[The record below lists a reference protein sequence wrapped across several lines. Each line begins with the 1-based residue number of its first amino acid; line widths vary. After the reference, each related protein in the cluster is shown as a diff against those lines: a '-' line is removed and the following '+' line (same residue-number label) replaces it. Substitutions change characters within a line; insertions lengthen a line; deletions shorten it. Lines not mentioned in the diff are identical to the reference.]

1 MASGDNIMYKRN
13 WTVSSFYHSSSSTAV
28 WKYLLA
34 IVALQ
39 LVLAFVSFAI
49 VRAGTDRELEDDDL
63 IEGVDAQPEGSV
75 RVA

>member
-1 MASGDNIMYKRN
+1 MYKRN
-13 WTVSSFYHSSSSTAV
+13 WTVSSFFHSSTSTAV

-49 VRAGTDRELEDDDL
+49 VRAGTDRELEDDDVM
-63 IEGVDAQPEGSV
+63 EGVDAKSDV
-75 RVA
+75 SARVA

>member
-1 MASGDNIMYKRN
+1 
-13 WTVSSFYHSSSSTAV
+13 V

-49 VRAGTDRELEDDDL
+49 VRAGTDRELEDDDVM
-63 IEGVDAQPEGSV
+63 EGVDAKSDV
-75 RVA
+75 SARVA

>member
-1 MASGDNIMYKRN
+1 MYKRN
-13 WTVSSFYHSSSSTAV
+13 WTVSSFFHSSSSTTV

-49 VRAGTDRELEDDDL
+49 VRAGTDRELEDDDVM
-63 IEGVDAQPEGSV
+63 EGVDAKSDV
-75 RVA
+75 SARVA

>member
-1 MASGDNIMYKRN
+1 M
-13 WTVSSFYHSSSSTAV
+13 

-49 VRAGTDRELEDDDL
+49 VRAGTDRELEDDNL
-63 IEGVDAQPEGSV
+63 IEGADANPEVSA

>member
-1 MASGDNIMYKRN
+1 MYKRN
-13 WTVSSFYHSSSSTAV
+13 WTVSSFFHSSSSTAV

-49 VRAGTDRELEDDDL
+49 VRAGTDRELEDDDVM
-63 IEGVDAQPEGSV
+63 EGVDAKSDV
-75 RVA
+75 SARVA